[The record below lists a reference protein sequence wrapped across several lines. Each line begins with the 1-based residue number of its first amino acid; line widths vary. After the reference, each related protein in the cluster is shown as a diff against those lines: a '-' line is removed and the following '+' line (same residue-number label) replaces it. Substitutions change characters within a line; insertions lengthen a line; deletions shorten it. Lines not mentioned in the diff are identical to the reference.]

1 MVFTVEPC
9 RRAFLIFLM
18 EEKKFQLLELP
29 TNFTWNGTMAK
40 IDDDDDGS

>member
-1 MVFTVEPC
+1 MVFTVEQC

-29 TNFTWNGTMAK
+29 TNFMLNGTMAK
-40 IDDDDDGS
+40 IDDGDGS